1 MASRT
6 DQDVRDL
13 GGVEIRERTD
23 EMIAQAVDRY
33 DLDGARQDV
42 YHAMI
47 GLRDYA
53 REHSLGVKPLSAR
66 MRGMSMSVIS
76 EMFGGT
82 YRGNMLLRGRAIQ
95 KFLAGEAKR
104 RIYGGVDQFIETD
117 IARHIWMLCEQTR
130 YNRRIQILQSPE
142 QLGKT
147 RALDE
152 YTHRNNSGRT
162 LMITLKQGCGSRPM
176 TIFIRDLAIACGV
189 ESVQGNKLVNLRYH
203 IREAL
208 AVCDLVILDEFHAIR
223 SWPERDIS
231 DLLDFMR
238 VELNADRK
246 RGVLVC
252 STNDDV
258 MGLLDWFRRRTRYN
272 LGQLLGRMC
281 NDIREI
287 RADEIPIGDIEAL
300 VSRYYKPA
308 RRTIAALAEV
318 VTREGSGHF
327 GLLSDVMDRVWSD
340 CQLRSVAVTDD
351 LVMSELGK
359 TLDNLKAQPKTLR
372 D

>member
-1 MASRT
+1 MAPRT
-6 DQDVRDL
+6 DTDVRDL
-13 GGVEIRERTD
+13 SGIEIRERSD
-23 EMIAQAVDRY
+23 ELIALAADRY
-33 DLDGARQDV
+33 GLDGERDEV
-42 YHAMI
+42 VSAMVA
-47 GLRDYA
+47 LRDYA
-53 REHSLGVKPLSAR
+53 REHALGLKSLAAR

-76 EMFGGT
+76 EMYSGA
-82 YRGNMLLRGRAIQ
+82 YRGNMVLRAKAIQ
-95 KFLAGEAKR
+95 RFLAGEAKR
-104 RIYGGVDQFIETD
+104 RNYGGVDQFVETD

-130 YNRRIQILQSPE
+130 YTRRIQILQSPE

-147 RALDE
+147 RSLEEFA
-152 YTHRNNSGRT
+152 HRNNSGRT
-162 LMITLKQGCGSRPM
+162 VMVTLKQGCGSRPM
-176 TIFIRDLAIACGV
+176 TMLIRDLAIACGMQSV
-189 ESVQGNKLVNLRYH
+189 ESAKLFALRYF

-208 AVCDLVILDEFHAIR
+208 AVCDLVIFDEFHAIR
-223 SWPERDIS
+223 SWPERDIA
-231 DLLDFMR
+231 DLLDFVR
-238 VELNADRK
+238 VEVNADRK

-287 RADEIPIGDIEAL
+287 RADEIPGVDVEAL
-300 VSRYYKPA
+300 VSRYYKPS
-308 RRTIAALAEV
+308 RKTLAALADV

-340 CQLRSVAVTDD
+340 CQLRSVPVTDE
-351 LVMSELGK
+351 LVSAELGR
-359 TLDNLKAQPKTLR
+359 TLDNLKTQPKTLR